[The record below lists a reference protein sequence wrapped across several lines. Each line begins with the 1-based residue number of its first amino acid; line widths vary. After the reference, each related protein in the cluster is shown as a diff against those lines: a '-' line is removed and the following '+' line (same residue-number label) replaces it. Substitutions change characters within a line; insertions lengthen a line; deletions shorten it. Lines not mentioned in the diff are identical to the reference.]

1 MNNPRPIPN
10 RIPPGSP
17 GYINSSG
24 VPQRI
29 PPPRRPPR
37 PDGRLDAARN
47 THSTINQLITRIVEG
62 IGNERAGRT
71 AFTQG
76 LTQSIV
82 AIQQSVNTIRE
93 KLRQLR
99 ARGDNVDGFIDILN
113 AIQRRLAENA
123 DALDRGAVIE
133 DPEHR
138 NSIVA
143 LQQLIQQID
152 DDVNQMLAIAPDGNA
167 GPGGPGAAPGAGAM
181 AGMADAVGG
190 LLGRMGA
197 RPEPRGGGR
206 GLRRRKTRRLIRRVN
221 RRKTRREKNKKNK
234 KGGYKYTKT
243 RRSTRSRSKSKTS
256 TTSRKTNSR
265 RKSKNYVSR
274 FF

>member
-99 ARGDNVDGFIDILN
+99 ARGDNVDGFVDILN

-197 RPEPRGGGR
+197 RPEPRGGGKR
-206 GLRRRKTRRLIRRVN
+206 RRRRKTRRR
-221 RRKTRREKNKKNK
+221 KNK

-243 RRSTRSRSKSKTS
+243 RRSTRSRSKSKTP
-256 TTSRKTNSR
+256 TKSRKTKSH
-265 RKSKNYVSR
+265 SKNKNYIKR